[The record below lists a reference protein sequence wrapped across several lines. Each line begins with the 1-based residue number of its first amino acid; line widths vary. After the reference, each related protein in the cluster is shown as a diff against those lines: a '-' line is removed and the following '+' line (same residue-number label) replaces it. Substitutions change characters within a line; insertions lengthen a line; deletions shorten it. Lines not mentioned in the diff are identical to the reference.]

1 MKTALRKAGTLLLV
15 MLAVS
20 LLSFGMIAALQST
33 GDPAIAVL
41 GPQGANP
48 EAVAAVRAEMNLDKP
63 LVEQYWIWQTGVLK
77 GDLGRSYIRN
87 QDVSDA
93 IFERLPV
100 TLQLGAMAL
109 LFSLLLAIPIGIFSA
124 YRSDTVPDKA
134 ITTGTFGLISVPTF
148 VMGILLIYVFAVE
161 LRWLPATGWVRFTD
175 DPVRN
180 LKSALLPA
188 LSLAAA
194 EFAVYSRLLRT
205 DMIATLQQ
213 DFVMMAKAKGMPTWR
228 ILLRHALRPS
238 SFSLLTVVGLQV
250 GGLIGGAVIIEE
262 LFALNGVGRLLFS
275 SIQQRD
281 LIMVQGLV
289 LFLAASYVIINFL
302 VDIMYSIL
310 DPRIRYG

>member
-1 MKTALRKAGTLLLV
+1 MKTVLRKIGTLVLV

-33 GDPAIAVL
+33 ADPAVVVL
-41 GPQGANP
+41 GAQSADP
-48 EAVAAVRAEMNLDKP
+48 EAVAAVRAQMNLDKP
-63 LVEQYWIWQTGVLK
+63 LVEQYWMWQTDVLK

-87 QDVSDA
+87 QDVGEA
-93 IFERLPV
+93 ILERLPI
-100 TLQLGAMAL
+100 TLQLGGMAL
-109 LFSLLLAIPIGIFSA
+109 FFALLLAIPVGVFSA
-124 YRSDTVPDKA
+124 YRSNTVPDKT
-134 ITTGTFGLISVPTF
+134 ITAATFGLISVPTF

-161 LRWLPATGWVRFTD
+161 LRWLPATGWVPFTK
-175 DPVRN
+175 DPVGN

-205 DMIATLQQ
+205 DMISTLQQ
-213 DFVMMAKAKGMPTWR
+213 DFVTMAKAKGMPTWR

-262 LFALNGVGRLLFS
+262 LFAINGVGRLLYA
-275 SIQQRD
+275 SITQRD

-289 LFLAASYVIINFL
+289 LFLAASYVIINFA

-310 DPRIRYG
+310 DPRIRHG